1 MLTRL
6 NRLIKPFGNVLLICF
21 SLATINIFA
30 QQVLKPQDAF
40 PVEVAYQN
48 NVIQISHQ
56 IKDGYYLYKD
66 KISYSSLDS
75 RIQLGTTTL
84 PEGIKYEDEFFGK
97 TEIFRNSFTIYIPIS
112 ISTGET
118 VNAFDIQI
126 NSQGCADIGLCYP
139 PQKWRRTA
147 IADSLTEI
155 AVNTADIEI
164 SDQVRL
170 GNIISDANIFLVSL
184 MFLGLGFALAFTPC
198 HLPTIPI
205 LSSIIIGQSNNNKLK
220 SLGLSMSYVLGM
232 AITYC
237 IAGVAAALAG
247 QQMQALFTLPVF
259 IISMSILF
267 IVLGLG
273 MLGLFNVQLPSNV
286 MNRVNTVLSNQ
297 VGGSYIGVVII
308 GSLSALLVTAC
319 VAPPLVATL
328 MVIGESG
335 NIFRGIVA
343 LSSLSLGLGIPL
355 IIIGLSAS
363 KWLPKSGDYL
373 ETIKNVFGFVMF
385 ALAIWIMNPIISES
399 LLSKLWILLVFS
411 TIFYFLG
418 RFRGNIMGFP
428 MCRVLRASL
437 VILFFGLY
445 FYSPSYLGIDQSNTP
460 DKLSAQYFDSVESI
474 NDLNK
479 LINTATAKDQ
489 ASLIYFTADWCISCR
504 TLEKNTFNNNQ
515 LLNDL
520 EQINALK
527 VDVTDNN
534 DDDKQLMKAFNIF
547 GPPTII
553 MISPDG
559 NEISPLRKIGVV
571 TSEELIE
578 GIEQLTK

>member
-1 MLTRL
+1 
-6 NRLIKPFGNVLLICF
+6 
-21 SLATINIFA
+21 
-30 QQVLKPQDAF
+30 
-40 PVEVAYQN
+40 
-48 NVIQISHQ
+48 
-56 IKDGYYLYKD
+56 
-66 KISYSSLDS
+66 
-75 RIQLGTTTL
+75 
-84 PEGIKYEDEFFGK
+84 
-97 TEIFRNSFTIYIPIS
+97 
-112 ISTGET
+112 
-118 VNAFDIQI
+118 
-126 NSQGCADIGLCYP
+126 
-139 PQKWRRTA
+139 
-147 IADSLTEI
+147 
-155 AVNTADIEI
+155 
-164 SDQVRL
+164 
-170 GNIISDANIFLVSL
+170 
-184 MFLGLGFALAFTPC
+184 
-198 HLPTIPI
+198 
-205 LSSIIIGQSNNNKLK
+205 
-220 SLGLSMSYVLGM
+220 
-232 AITYC
+232 
-237 IAGVAAALAG
+237 
-247 QQMQALFTLPVF
+247 
-259 IISMSILF
+259 
-267 IVLGLG
+267 

-363 KWLPKSGDYL
+363 RWLPKSGDYL

-399 LLSKLWILLVFS
+399 LLSKLWILLIFS
-411 TIFYFLG
+411 SIFYFLG

-428 MCRVLRASL
+428 MCRTLRASL

-445 FYSPSYLGIDQSNTP
+445 FYSPSYLGIDQSNTS
-460 DKLSAQYFDSVESI
+460 DKISNQYFDSVESI

-515 LLNDL
+515 LLNHLDQL
-520 EQINALK
+520 NALK
-527 VDVTDNN
+527 ADVTDNN
-534 DDDKQLMKAFNIF
+534 DDDKQLMKTFNIF

-553 MISPDG
+553 MINRDG
-559 NEISPLRKIGVV
+559 NEMS
-571 TSEELIE
+571 
-578 GIEQLTK
+578 